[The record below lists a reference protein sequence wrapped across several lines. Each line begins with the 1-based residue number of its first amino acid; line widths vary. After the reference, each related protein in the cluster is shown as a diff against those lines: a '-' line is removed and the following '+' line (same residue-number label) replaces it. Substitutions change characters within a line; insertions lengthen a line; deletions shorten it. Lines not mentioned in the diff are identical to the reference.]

1 MRLLIDVGNTSLKAV
16 LWDNEQAQP
25 ADINNLPWLQITEVI
40 YACVGRSDLLNDI
53 LTQAASN
60 NITCFEAKVTKT
72 LGDLVCAYEHVG
84 NLGIDRWLAL
94 IAGFTLYPHKACIV
108 VDAGTATTIDV
119 LDNEGKHLG
128 GWILP
133 GLDLMTSSLT
143 QNTQRVFDDGK
154 TPFTNELGKNTPNG
168 LKNGALV
175 ATIGAI
181 EQAKLNLT
189 AQKTEQAPQIIFA
202 GGYGSLLQ
210 QQFAGSIFDSLL
222 VMKGLNYWY
231 ELTET
236 V

>member
-16 LWDNEQAQP
+16 LWENGQIQP
-25 ADINNLPWLQITEVI
+25 CDINNISWQQVI
-40 YACVGRSDLLNDI
+40 VVVYACVGRSELLKQ
-53 LTQAASN
+53 LLKQAKTH
-60 NITCFEAKVTKT
+60 NIDCFEATVSRE
-72 LGDLVCAYEHVG
+72 LDGLHCAYQQVG

-94 IAGFTLYPHKACIV
+94 ISCYTLYPNTAAIV

-119 LDNEGKHLG
+119 LNNDGQHLG

-143 QNTQRVFDDGK
+143 QNTQRVFDDANIS
-154 TPFTNELGKNTPNG
+154 FANELGTNTPNG

-181 EQAKLNLT
+181 EQAKLRLNKKNSLLV
-189 AQKTEQAPQIIFA
+189 FA
-202 GGYGSLLQ
+202 GGYGQLLQ
-210 QQFAGSIFDSLL
+210 GYFLQSIFDPML

-231 ELTET
+231 ELAKKS
-236 V
+236 

>member
-16 LWDNEQAQP
+16 LWENGQIQP
-25 ADINNLPWLQITEVI
+25 CDINNISWQQITVVI
-40 YACVGRSDLLNDI
+40 YACVGRSELLKQ
-53 LTQAASN
+53 LLAQAKTY
-60 NITCFEAKVTKT
+60 NIDCFEATVSSE
-72 LGDLVCAYEHVG
+72 LSGLRCAYQQVG

-94 IAGFTLYPHKACIV
+94 ISGYTLYPNMAAIV

-119 LDNEGKHLG
+119 LNNDGQHLG

-143 QNTQRVFDDGK
+143 QNTQRVFDDEN
-154 TPFTNELGKNTPNG
+154 TPFANELGKNTPNG

-181 EQAKLNLT
+181 EQARLHLNTKNSLL
-189 AQKTEQAPQIIFA
+189 IFA
-202 GGYGSLLQ
+202 GGYGQLLQ
-210 QQFAGSIFDSLL
+210 GHFSQSIFDPML

-231 ELTET
+231 ELAKKS
-236 V
+236 

>member
-16 LWDNEQAQP
+16 LWQNKQVKA
-25 ADINNLPWLQITEVI
+25 ADINNLPWSQIKEVVF
-40 YACVGRSDLLNDI
+40 ACVGRSELLNDI
-53 LTQAASN
+53 RAQAAIN
-60 NITCFEAKVTKT
+60 NINCFEAKVTKK
-72 LGDLVCAYEHVG
+72 LGELTCAYEHVN

-94 IAGFTLYPHKACIV
+94 IAGFTLYPKKACIV

-119 LDNEGKHLG
+119 INSQGQHLG

-143 QNTQRVFDDGK
+143 QNTQRVFDDGE
-154 TPFTNELGKNTPNG
+154 TPFANELGKNTPNG

-175 ATIGAI
+175 ATVGAV
-181 EQAKLNLT
+181 EQAKQHLGV
-189 AQKTEQAPQIIFA
+189 QKNTQQVQIIFA

-210 QQFAGSIFDSLL
+210 QQFKGSIFDSLL